1 MCGLQVFSVS
11 PRPQELIGTWLGLG
25 LRVWGQGLTI
35 NTDHS
40 PEWASLSDEP
50 GHGQGAQRREE
61 QQDRERP

>member
-1 MCGLQVFSVS
+1 MMDNLGTYWVF
-11 PRPQELIGTWLGLG
+11 ELIDTWLGLG